1 MERLSSNDVHTF
13 STGREWLA
21 EMTPDE
27 GLPGKQARMQSLW
40 TDLRFA
46 MRELRKRPG
55 FTLTAMLSLALGI
68 GATSAVFSVIYAV
81 LIDPYPYPGA
91 DRIMEMRLVDKT
103 GKDRYAGPT
112 GAQADQL
119 RQAKSVE
126 DVVLMD
132 WWNLT
137 TTDGDLPED
146 VQTNYISPNAP
157 NHWGMR
163 ALMGRWLIP
172 SDAPPGQSPQPVVV
186 LTYQFWQRYYLGDP
200 NVIGR
205 TLQLVHKPY
214 QIVGVMPPRFK
225 WGGADMYLPLK
236 VTQDPNIRYGAS
248 IKIRPGVNPERASA
262 ELQPII
268 EEWAKA
274 APTQYPEQFKV
285 KLRSIVEV
293 YARPLGPTLYLL
305 LGAVASLL
313 LIGCANVSILLL
325 ARGTERQHE
334 LAVRAAIGA
343 SRGRMIR
350 QLLTESLGI
359 ATAGATLGVL
369 LAWKGLALIAANLPE
384 YSFPAESVIK
394 MNVPVLLF
402 SVGLAFITA
411 VVFGLWPAL
420 QLSRPEVARLMHSSS
435 RRVAGSVRARRSHGA
450 MVAAQV
456 ALTLLMLTAA
466 GAAGKGFLKL
476 VKADL
481 GYDPHYAMSVPIPIH
496 ENTHVEWK
504 DRAEYFEQIRAK
516 IAAMPQVVTA
526 GISTNATPPDN
537 GWRQNI
543 EIMGRTDSEKPEV
556 RVNFV
561 DAEYFPLLKIPLAQ
575 GRLWDHAEVMRGAL
589 LAVINQTM
597 AKQMWPNGDA
607 IGHQIKIP
615 VLKDQPPYQRD
626 VAGSDGW
633 MQIIGIAADVRDDGL
648 RNPIKPQVYV
658 PYTINMWMFTQIL
671 VRTRVP
677 PLSILRD
684 VRAQVAQVDPEQQVM
699 RVRDLDGWIQR
710 LEEYAQQRLVA
721 TLFGIF
727 SVLALALA
735 AVGLYSVVSYGV
747 ATRTN
752 EFGIRMA
759 LGARAADVFRIVLS
773 STAVQVG
780 SGLASGIVLSVA
792 FDKLATKWV
801 TESSRDPL
809 LLAGVTALLIVA
821 ATAACLVPARRAASV
836 DPMEALRAE

>member
-1 MERLSSNDVHTF
+1 
-13 STGREWLA
+13 
-21 EMTPDE
+21 
-27 GLPGKQARMQSLW
+27 MQSLLW
-40 TDLRFA
+40 DLRYAF
-46 MRELRKRPG
+46 RELRKRPG
-55 FTLTAMLSLALGI
+55 FTLTAILSLVLGI

-81 LIDPYPYPGA
+81 LIDPFPYPGA

-103 GKDRYAGPT
+103 AKDRYAAPS

-119 RQAKSVE
+119 RQAKCVE

-146 VQTNYISPNAP
+146 VQTNYVSPNAP
-157 NHWGMR
+157 NHWGIR

-172 SDAPPGQSPQPVVV
+172 SDGPPGESPQPVVV

-200 NVIGR
+200 HVIGR
-205 TLQLVHKPY
+205 TIQLVHKPY

-236 VTQDPNIRYGAS
+236 VTNDPNIRYGAS
-248 IKIRPGVNPERASA
+248 IKIRPGVSVERASA

-268 EEWAKA
+268 EEWAKLK
-274 APTQYPEQFKV
+274 PTDYPEHFKV
-285 KLRSIVEV
+285 KLRSIVEL

-334 LAVRAAIGA
+334 LAVRAAVGA
-343 SRGRMIR
+343 DRWRMIR

-359 ATAGATLGVL
+359 ATTGAVLGVL

-384 YSFPAESVIK
+384 YSFPSESVIK
-394 MNVPVLLF
+394 MNIPVLLF
-402 SVGLAFITA
+402 SVALAFATA
-411 VVFGLWPAL
+411 IVFGLWPAL
-420 QLSRPEVARLMHSSS
+420 QLSRPDVARLMQSSS

-476 VKADL
+476 VRADL
-481 GYDPHYAMSVPIPIH
+481 GYDPHNAMSVPIPIH

-504 DRAEYFEQIRAK
+504 DRAEYFEQIRAR
-516 IAAMPQVVTA
+516 IAAMPQVMAA
-526 GISTNATPPDN
+526 GISTNATPPEN

-543 EIMGRTDSEKPEV
+543 EIMGRADSEKPEV
-556 RVNFV
+556 RLNFV
-561 DAEYFPLLKIPLAQ
+561 SPEYFPLLHIPLAQ
-575 GRLWDHAEVMRGAL
+575 GRLWDHTETMRGAL

-597 AKQMWPNGDA
+597 AKQFWPNGDA
-607 IGHQIKIP
+607 IGHQIKMA
-615 VLKDQPPYQRD
+615 VLKDQPPYQRT
-626 VAGSDGW
+626 VAGADGW
-633 MQIIGIAADVRDDGL
+633 MQIIGIVADARDDGL
-648 RNPIKPQVYV
+648 RNPIMPGVYV
-658 PYTINMWMFTQIL
+658 PFTANMWMFTQIL
-671 VRTRVP
+671 VRTRTA
-677 PLSILRD
+677 PLSLLHDI
-684 VRAQVAQVDPEQQVM
+684 RAQIAQIDPDQQTM
-699 RVRDLDGWIQR
+699 HVRDLNAWISGQQ
-710 LEEYAQQRLVA
+710 EYAQQRLVA

-727 SVLALALA
+727 SILALALA
-735 AVGLYSVVSYGV
+735 AVGLFSVVSYGV

-759 LGARAADVFRIVLS
+759 LGAKASDVFRIVLS
-773 STAVQVG
+773 STAVNVG
-780 SGLASGIVLSVA
+780 AGLVAGILLSIA
-792 FDKLATKWV
+792 FDRLATKWV

-809 LLAGVTALLIVA
+809 ILAGVTLLLLAAAAL
-821 ATAACLVPARRAASV
+821 ACLVPARRAAST
-836 DPMEALRAE
+836 DPMQALRYD